1 MHYYLKVYN
10 IIFSFELESL
20 ELSYLQIMLKPQ
32 EKVIAKPGKL
42 SSMGSA
48 FYGQFYVRLLV

>member
-1 MHYYLKVYN
+1 MHDYPKVYS
-10 IIFSFELESL
+10 IIFSSVLESL

-48 FYGQFYVRLLV
+48 LYGQFCVSLLV